1 MAMCSKATT
10 EAAQRCAQPQWL
22 SRRRCLVGLLAG
34 ASQTAC
40 SQEVPTNAAP
50 AVRDAAYWKRKF
62 GDLKG
67 GELFV
72 DAFGRKNA
80 VMIYREDGSR
90 FYSSATLHP
99 RNASHYTYGAEF
111 GVPITLRVVWR
122 TGETRATPDGNDYQ
136 GGTIAGDFT
145 VPVAERIPDEVLHDL
160 RKNGGGFRLKL
171 RVHDDGLLVG
181 WDIRR
186 GLGFFMTG
194 GDFKEARV
202 VYLGSGNETQSRRER
217 GWYIHPKTKER
228 IETDF

>member
-1 MAMCSKATT
+1 MSQPRQQVPSAPTR
-10 EAAQRCAQPQWL
+10 RC
-22 SRRRCLVGLLAG
+22 CLVGLLTSVCQA
-34 ASQTAC
+34 AC
-40 SQEVPTNAAP
+40 SNPSQDDAARSTRTTAP
-50 AVRDAAYWKRKF
+50 AARDADYWRRKF

-72 DAFGRKNA
+72 DAFGQKNA

-90 FYSSATLHP
+90 FFKRASVSP
-99 RNASHYTYGAEF
+99 RNVSHHTYGAEF

-122 TGETRATPDGNDYQ
+122 IGQTRSTPDGNDYE

-145 VPVAERIPDEVLHDL
+145 APVAERIPDELLREL

-171 RVHDDGLLVG
+171 RVHDEGLLVG

-186 GLGFFMTG
+186 GLSFFMTG

-202 VYLGSGNETQSRRER
+202 VYLGSGNDTQSRWER
-217 GWYIHPKTKER
+217 GWYIHPKTGQK